1 MHLEVRYSRP
11 FLVDLQHLDRAAYQR
26 AYEFVFFEFERLDR
40 LEDLPSLHQLGASP
54 LYYRFSLDEFLVA
67 IEVTGHFV
75 KFLRI
80 LPKPAIEN
88 SDREESRSAE
98 QGDKG

>member
-11 FLVDLQHLDRAAYQR
+11 FLVDLQHLDRAGYER
-26 AYEFVFFEFERLDR
+26 IYEFVFFEFDQFDR
-40 LEDLPSLHQLGASP
+40 LEDLPSLKQLGASP
-54 LYYRFSLDEFLVA
+54 LFYRFNVDDFLVA

-80 LPKPAIEN
+80 IPPSAIEH
-88 SDREESRSAE
+88 SSWPEPARDEL
-98 QGDKG
+98 GD